1 MIQIQELS
9 KSYNLNK
16 NNQVDALK
24 EIHLSVEKGETLA
37 IVGRSG
43 AGKSTLLHILGCL
56 EKPTKG
62 TYFLDGKN
70 VFDLTEKQLAKVR
83 NQKIGFVLQEFGLLM
98 NRTVFENVTVPLM
111 FNQNV
116 PSRDLRMK
124 AVQSL
129 EMVGM
134 EDKIAYDVV
143 ELSGGQKQRVAIA
156 RAIINDQD
164 IILAD
169 EPTGALDTKTAQNIM
184 ELFLDLSAQGKTVVI
199 VTHDLKIA
207 QQCNRM
213 IHIDDGKIITQ
224 LSQ

>member
-70 VFDLTEKQLAKVR
+70 VFDLTEKELAKVR

-111 FNQNV
+111 FNKNV

-124 AVQSL
+124 VVQSL
-129 EMVGM
+129 EMVEM
-134 EDKIAYDVV
+134 EDKIGYDVV

-213 IHIDDGKIITQ
+213 IHIDDGKI
-224 LSQ
+224 LLK